1 MPDRGFTLGSSTL
14 PALAARV
21 LALELCLEWFV
32 GELVSTAGDDVD
44 ITGDVS
50 DERVTD
56 DAEDGNEA
64 TVDDDDDD
72 DGMTTDPEDDECDGE
87 MAAAG

>member
-1 MPDRGFTLGSSTL
+1 M
-14 PALAARV
+14 
-21 LALELCLEWFV
+21 
-32 GELVSTAGDDVD
+32 D

>member
-1 MPDRGFTLGSSTL
+1 M
-14 PALAARV
+14 
-21 LALELCLEWFV
+21 
-32 GELVSTAGDDVD
+32 D

-64 TVDDDDDD
+64 TVDVDDD

>member
-1 MPDRGFTLGSSTL
+1 M
-14 PALAARV
+14 
-21 LALELCLEWFV
+21 
-32 GELVSTAGDDVD
+32 D

-56 DAEDGNEA
+56 DAVDGNEA
-64 TVDDDDDD
+64 TVDDDD

>member
-1 MPDRGFTLGSSTL
+1 M
-14 PALAARV
+14 
-21 LALELCLEWFV
+21 
-32 GELVSTAGDDVD
+32 D

-64 TVDDDDDD
+64 TVDDDD
-72 DGMTTDPEDDECDGE
+72 GMTTDPEDDECDGE
-87 MAAAG
+87 MAAAE